1 MKKITFII
9 FILLAIKV
17 IGQTKKID
25 SLQEVISQKKS
36 DTAKATILNELAFE
50 YRTIN
55 PDTAIYFA
63 RQALSFSQS
72 NHFEIGEAEAYTAIG
87 IAHNSL
93 GESDDALLLLL
104 RAKRI
109 FEKIK
114 PNQTNNVYRIKK
126 YLSRNYNTMGNI
138 YMIQGNYP
146 LSLKTHQEALNLRIE
161 INDKTGVAS
170 SYNNIANI
178 YYSMGNYNEAI
189 KNHFASLK
197 IKESLGN
204 KQGIAI
210 SYNNI
215 GIIYK
220 DQGNNEQAIKHL
232 KNSLKIAEEIKYEK
246 IITTNYINI
255 GTIYLGQLRYE
266 EAMNNFKKAYQICK
280 QNNDKEDLADVL
292 GNMGSVYNDLGNYEE
307 ALKKEFEALKIKEE
321 LNEKRG
327 ISAFQNLIGKIYLNQ
342 GDLKNAI
349 IYCEKSL
356 DLAVQMKHLKQIQ
369 ETSQSLISIYQKTG
383 NYKQAFEMQNLYLQS
398 TDSIVNKDN
407 QLEAMRQEFQ
417 YNYQKQSIADSLNYA
432 NEKKIVN
439 LENQAKLKTER
450 SIKIS
455 LLIGLILVVV
465 FALFISNRFRITK
478 RQKNIIEHQSRK
490 LEVTHHQLAEKTKEI
505 KDSIQYS
512 KEIQNTF
519 LKSPSDSK
527 KYFKDTL
534 LVYKPKDV
542 VSGDFYWYKE
552 LNDNLYVV
560 VGDSTGHGVPG
571 AIISVLAIQ
580 SLEKTILQIKDNN
593 QLHLLNELMKVE
605 FNHYYKLDGHVSI
618 GLDYSIICI
627 NKKENKL
634 YISGSGANVFVK
646 NKTELLSYKF
656 DTINIGGQPPAIY
669 EPETICLD
677 LNSILSVFLFTDGI
691 VDQKGFLTG
700 KKYGS
705 KRLKELILNLNTND
719 TGIATKKIETE
730 INNWMGNLEQIDD
743 ITLLGIQIHQA

>member
-1 MKKITFII
+1 MKKIAFIL
-9 FILLAIKV
+9 FILLTIKV

-25 SLQEVISQKKS
+25 SLKIVLLQKNT
-36 DTAKATILNELAFE
+36 DTAKVTVLNELAFE

-55 PDTAIYFA
+55 PDTAIHFA
-63 RQALSFSQS
+63 RQALSFSQI
-72 NHFEIGEAEAYTAIG
+72 NHFEIGEAEAYTIIG
-87 IAHNSL
+87 IAHFNL
-93 GESDDALLLLL
+93 GEPDDALLLLI

-109 FEKIK
+109 FDKIS
-114 PNQTNNVYRIKK
+114 PNYSKKNIRIKNA
-126 YLSRNYNTMGNI
+126 LSKLYNATGNI
-138 YMIQGNYP
+138 YIQQGNYP
-146 LSLKTHQEALNLRIE
+146 LALKTHQDALKIRRE
-161 INDKTGVAS
+161 INDKTGLAS
-170 SYNNIANI
+170 SYNNLANI

-197 IKESLGN
+197 IKESIGN

-215 GIIYK
+215 GLLYK

-232 KNSLKIAEEIKYEK
+232 RNSLKIAEEIKLDK

-255 GTIYLGQLRYE
+255 GAIYLGQNRYND
-266 EAMNNFKKAYQICK
+266 AMKNFQTAYNICK
-280 QNNDKEDLADVL
+280 KNNDIEDLADVL
-292 GNMGSVYNDLGNYEE
+292 GNMGEVYIAQENYDE
-307 ALKKEFEALKIKEE
+307 ALKKADEALKIKTK
-321 LNEKRG
+321 LDDKRS
-327 ISAFQNLIGKIYLNQ
+327 IAAFQNLIGRIYKQ
-342 GDLKNAI
+342 KGDLKNALF
-349 IYCEKSL
+349 YSEMSL
-356 DLAVQMKHLKQIQ
+356 ELALKIKQLKQIQ
-369 ETSQSLISIYQKTG
+369 ESSQTLISIYKKTG
-383 NYKQAFEMQNLYLQS
+383 NYKQALEMQELYLKS
-398 TDSIVNKDN
+398 TDSIKSKDN

-417 YNYQKQSIADSLNYA
+417 YNYQKQAIADSINYA
-432 NEKKIVN
+432 NEKRISD

-455 LLIGLILVVV
+455 LLMGLILVVV
-465 FALFISNRFRITK
+465 FALFISNRFRITR

-490 LEVTHHQLAEKTKEI
+490 LEATHHQLAEKNKEI
-505 KDSIQYS
+505 NDSIQYS

-593 QLHLLNELMKVE
+593 QLHELNELMKTE
-605 FNHYYKLDGHVSI
+605 FNHYYKLNGHVSI

-646 NKTELLSYKF
+646 NNTELLSYKF
-656 DTINIGGQPPAIY
+656 DTINIGGQAPAIY
-669 EPETICLD
+669 KPETICLD
-677 LNSILSVFLFTDGI
+677 LNAILSVFLFTDGI
-691 VDQKGFLTG
+691 IDQKGFLTG
-700 KKYGS
+700 KKFGS

-719 TGIATKKIETE
+719 ANVATTKIETE
-730 INNWMGNLEQIDD
+730 INNWIGNLEQIDD
-743 ITLLGIQIHQA
+743 ITLLGIQIHQV